1 MVQQLP
7 KTDIIYPDSDG
18 QPMSDNTLQFQW
30 IVDIKENLEFIFKD
44 EPDVFVA
51 GDLLWYPIEGDN
63 KTRQAPDAM
72 VAFGRPKGY
81 RGSYMQWKEGN
92 IAPQVV
98 FEVLSP
104 GNRTGEMFKKF
115 HFYQRYGVQEY
126 YVYDPYDIELMGWQR
141 VDQHLE
147 IIEDIQGW
155 TSPLLNI
162 RFVVKPD
169 TLEIYGPDGE
179 PFSNLTDAKQ
189 ERDEA
194 KRARDEAKRERDE
207 AKQARD
213 EATAKAERLAAQLK
227 ALGIEPDE
235 T

>member
-51 GDLLWYPIEGDN
+51 GDLLWYPVEGDS

-104 GNRTGEMFKKF
+104 GNRVGEMFKKL

-126 YVYDPYDIELMGWQR
+126 YVYDPYDVELMGWQR
-141 VDQHLE
+141 MDQYLE
-147 IIEDIQGW
+147 IIEGIQDW

-162 RFVVKPD
+162 RFAVKPD
-169 TLEIYGPDGE
+169 ILEIYGPDGE
-179 PFSNLTDAKQ
+179 PFVSLTDARQARNEAKQ
-189 ERDEA
+189 ERDS
-194 KRARDEAKRERDE
+194 AR
-207 AKQARD
+207 
-213 EATAKAERLAAQLK
+213 AKAERLAAQLK
-227 ALGIEPDE
+227 AVGVEPDE
-235 T
+235 DESERAD